1 MKMKKIKGGTFMMGT
16 NSEEGFLDDFEGPQV
31 AVSVKDFSIADT
43 PVTNQEFAQFVKE
56 TGYKTLAERQE
67 WSFVLYC
74 SFQRQKGRDIL
85 ILLGLRGGYK
95 FRTLAGNIPTVRTV
109 I

>member
-67 WSFVLYC
+67 CVRS
-74 SFQRQKGRDIL
+74 RGRKGGISSSCWGSVVVTSSER
-85 ILLGLRGGYK
+85 LLETSLR
-95 FRTLAGNIPTVRTV
+95 
-109 I
+109 

>member
-56 TGYKTLAERQE
+56 TGYKTQSGLL
-67 WSFVLYC
+67 FLYC

-95 FRTLAGNIPTVRTV
+95 FRTLAGNIPTVRIV

>member
-16 NSEEGFLDDFEGPQV
+16 NSEEGFLDDFEDPQV

-67 WSFVLYC
+67 WSFVFIFYIVR
-74 SFQRQKGRDIL
+74 SGGRKGGISSSCRGSVVVTSSER
-85 ILLGLRGGYK
+85 LLETSLR
-95 FRTLAGNIPTVRTV
+95 
-109 I
+109 

>member
-1 MKMKKIKGGTFMMGT
+1 MMGT

-67 WSFVLYC
+67 WSFVFIL
-74 SFQRQKGRDIL
+74 FVPEAERRDIL

>member
-43 PVTNQEFAQFVKE
+43 PVTN
-56 TGYKTLAERQE
+56 
-67 WSFVLYC
+67 
-74 SFQRQKGRDIL
+74 
-85 ILLGLRGGYK
+85 
-95 FRTLAGNIPTVRTV
+95 
-109 I
+109 

>member
-67 WSFVLYC
+67 WSFV
-74 SFQRQKGRDIL
+74 FIL
-85 ILLGLRGGYK
+85 FVPEAEREGYPGLRGGYK

>member
-67 WSFVLYC
+67 WSFV
-74 SFQRQKGRDIL
+74 FIL
-85 ILLGLRGGYK
+85 FVPEAEREGYPHP
-95 FRTLAGNIPTVRTV
+95 AGAPWWLQVSNACWKHPYG
-109 I
+109 